1 MKTQL
6 EKQAQALIAVGR
18 LNLHGCTVISINS
31 QHLTP
36 VIDVDKPPFKLRSKA
51 HRITEVLHGVV
62 NQICVA
68 SYSGCLVRW
77 VDDGMDIPEQ
87 ICQTLN
93 QYSPELISVWPK
105 NF

>member
-6 EKQAQALIAVGR
+6 EKQAQALTAVGR
-18 LNLHGCTVISINS
+18 LKLHGCTVISINN

-36 VIDVDKPPFKLRSKA
+36 VIDIDKPPLKLRSKA
-51 HRITEVLHGVV
+51 THITEVLHGVV

-77 VDDGMDIPEQ
+77 VDDGLDISQQ
-87 ICQTLN
+87 ICQSLN
-93 QYSPELISVWPK
+93 PYSPELISVWPK